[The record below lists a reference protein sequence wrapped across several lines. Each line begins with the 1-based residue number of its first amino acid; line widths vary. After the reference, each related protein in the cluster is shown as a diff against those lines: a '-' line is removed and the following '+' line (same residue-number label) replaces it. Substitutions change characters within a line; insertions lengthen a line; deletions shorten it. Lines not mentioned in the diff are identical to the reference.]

1 MSDRDWLDPLVRSL
15 KVLDR
20 DGAGGEPA
28 LAEAVLAVLA
38 EHRAIYAIAPA
49 SLGGLGIAPLTAC
62 RAVAAAASV
71 SGSAGLAFAMHLAQL
86 ATVLKH
92 GGGAVARLGEWARGS
107 GLLASG
113 TSEVGTGGDILQSRC
128 RIEPA
133 ETGWRVTKQLANVS
147 YLDRADAILLTA
159 IDARRG
165 RSVQRLIVVERGRFT
180 IEAARENR
188 FFGMRGLRH
197 QAVTLSCAVDDDAIL
212 AQPFSVV
219 SRTMSAAS
227 HLYWAA
233 AWCGLGR
240 AAIDRAAGLAT
251 ADPMLLEEASE
262 RLHLMQALVRDACDR
277 DADASPDTMYGPAW
291 RSSALKLSCSRLLGE
306 VVATCSGAAGL
317 AGYVEGG
324 PADLSTIVRD
334 SISAPIM
341 VSNARLA
348 AKNAHLRPL
357 AAEEL

>member
-1 MSDRDWLDPLVRSL
+1 MADRDWLDPLLRDL
-15 KVLDR
+15 KALGR
-20 DGAGGEPA
+20 DAASAEPA
-28 LAEAVLAVLA
+28 LADQVLAVLVD
-38 EHRAIYAIAPA
+38 HRAIHAIAPA
-49 SLGGLGIAPLTAC
+49 SLGGIGIPSLTAC
-62 RAVAAAASV
+62 RAVAAAATV

-86 ATVLKH
+86 TALATH
-92 GGGAVARLGEWARGS
+92 GGAAFARLRDRAGGA

-133 ETGWRVTKQLANVS
+133 ETGWRLTKQLANVS

-159 IDARRG
+159 IDNRRG
-165 RSVQRLIVVERGRFT
+165 RPVQRLILVGRQRIT
-180 IEAARENR
+180 IEAARDNL

-197 QAVTLSCAVDDDAIL
+197 QAVTLACEFDDADIL
-212 AQPFSVV
+212 AQPFAVIA
-219 SRTMSAAS
+219 RTMSAAS

-262 RLHLMQALVRDACDR
+262 RLHLMQALVRDACGR
-277 DADASPDTMYGPAW
+277 DADASTGSMYGPAW

-306 VVATCSGAAGL
+306 VVALCTTAAGL
-317 AGYVEGG
+317 SGYVEGG
-324 PADLSTIVRD
+324 AADLSTIVRD

-348 AKNAHLRPL
+348 AKNAQLRAL
-357 AAEEL
+357 AAEDL